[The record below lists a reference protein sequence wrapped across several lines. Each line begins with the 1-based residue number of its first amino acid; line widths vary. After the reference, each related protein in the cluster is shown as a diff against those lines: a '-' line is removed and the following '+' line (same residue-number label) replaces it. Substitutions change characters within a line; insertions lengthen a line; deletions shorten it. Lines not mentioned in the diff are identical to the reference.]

1 MEMQVQAA
9 KRFHTANA
17 KPPVV
22 ERAPGLMGIDRSQD
36 RESLGRRELPRHMRR
51 FLYSLG
57 TRPPKAEIDAGLRT
71 IRSPP
76 DLVGP

>member
-1 MEMQVQAA
+1 
-9 KRFHTANA
+9 
-17 KPPVV
+17 
-22 ERAPGLMGIDRSQD
+22 LMGIDRSQD